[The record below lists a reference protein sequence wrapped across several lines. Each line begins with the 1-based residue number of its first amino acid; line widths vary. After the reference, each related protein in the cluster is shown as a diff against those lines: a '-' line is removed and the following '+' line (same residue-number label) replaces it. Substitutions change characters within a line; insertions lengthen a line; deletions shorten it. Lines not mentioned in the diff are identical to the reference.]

1 MDAIDSSAWRRV
13 PLAEAVLT
21 LFRFAVAQEELENL
35 FQRLRGR
42 CYTKILDFH
51 LLVQLMHDALLVY
64 RGSGRQS
71 FEHAKEDG
79 RLPVS
84 IQAAFGKLRRVPVR
98 LSEGFLAECTDRLR
112 QVFPKTVLKDVPD
125 SLRAFRVSVLDGKA
139 IKHVAKRLKPLRGQS
154 GGVLG
159 GRVLVAMDFQ
169 SGLAVV
175 MRADRDG
182 DANDVKFVPEVL
194 PEVRRRFAGPRLW
207 VADRQFADL
216 VQTAYFT
223 QENDHFLVRYN
234 KKLRFHEDASCKPQK
249 GRDVLGRK
257 YVEDWG
263 WIGGPKDKRRRRV
276 RRITLSRPGEE
287 DIVLLTDL
295 LDGQQYPAVDLLAL
309 YAERWS
315 IERMFQQVTEVFHL
329 ETLIGGSPEA
339 TVFQFAFCLVLY
351 NMIQVV
357 RASIAAL
364 ERRAPDTISTEK
376 LFLDVERELTACT
389 VMWDAEQWAARVD
402 RPWRA
407 NEVKSRLR
415 ELFRHVW
422 TDRWIKAKSYRR
434 RSHPIVPRLGV
445 HVSVHRILLEA
456 KQKHAVPRRQ

>member
-1 MDAIDSSAWRRV
+1 MDAIDSSAWLRV

-21 LFRFAVAQEELENL
+21 LFRFAVAKEDLEDL

-42 CYTKILDFH
+42 CYTKIMDFH
-51 LLVQLMHDALLVY
+51 LLVQLLHDALLVY

-84 IQAAFGKLRRVPVR
+84 IQAAFGKLRRVPVA

-112 QVFPKTVLKDVPD
+112 QVFPKTALKVVPE

-139 IKHVAKRLKPLRGQS
+139 IKHVAKRLKPLWGQS

-159 GRVLVAMDFQ
+159 GRALVAMDFQ
-169 SGLAVV
+169 SGLAVA

-194 PEVRRRFAGPRLW
+194 PEVRQRFAGPRLW

-216 VQTAYFT
+216 VQTGHFT
-223 QENDHFLVRYN
+223 QEDDHFLVRYN
-234 KKLRFHEDASCKPQK
+234 KKLHFHEDSSCKPRE
-249 GRDVLGRK
+249 GRDALGRK

-263 WIGGPKDKRRRRV
+263 WIGGPKDNRRRRV
-276 RRITLSRPGEE
+276 RRITLSRPEEE
-287 DIVLLTDL
+287 DIVVLTDL
-295 LDGQQYPAVDLLAL
+295 LDVQQYPAADLLAL

-315 IERMFQQVTEVFHL
+315 IEQMFQKVTEVFHL

-357 RASIAAL
+357 RATIAAL
-364 ERRAPDTISTEK
+364 ERREPDTISTEK
-376 LFLDVERELTACT
+376 LFVDVERELTACT
-389 VMWDAEQWAARVD
+389 VLWDAEQWAARVD
-402 RPWRA
+402 RPWQA
-407 NEVKSRLR
+407 KEVKSRLR
-415 ELFRHVW
+415 ELLRHAW
-422 TDRWIKAKSYRR
+422 TDRWLKAKSYRR
-434 RSHPIVPRLGV
+434 RPHPVVPRLGV

-456 KQKHAVPRRQ
+456 KQKRVVRRRQ

>member
-1 MDAIDSSAWRRV
+1 MDAMDSSAWRRV

-21 LFRFAVAQEELENL
+21 LFRFAVATEELENL

-42 CYTKILDFH
+42 CYTKILDFN

-84 IQAAFGKLRRVPVR
+84 IQAAFGKLRRVPIG

-112 QVFPKTVLKDVPD
+112 QVFPKTAWKEVPA
-125 SLRAFRVSVLDGKA
+125 SLRAFRVGVLDGKA

-169 SGLAVV
+169 SGLAAV

-194 PEVRRRFAGPRLW
+194 PEVRCRFAGPRLW

-223 QENDHFLVRYN
+223 QEDDHFLVRHN
-234 KKLRFHEDASCKPQK
+234 KKMRFHEDSSCPPRK
-249 GRDVLGRK
+249 GRDALGRK

-295 LDGQQYPAVDLLAL
+295 LDGQQYPAADLLAL
-309 YAERWS
+309 YAERWG

-339 TVFQFAFCLVLY
+339 TVFQFAFCLALY

-357 RASIAAL
+357 RASIAAI
-364 ERRAPDTISTEK
+364 ERRKPNTISTEK
-376 LFLDVERELTACT
+376 LFGDVERELTACT
-389 VMWDAEQWAARVD
+389 VLWDAEQWAARVD
-402 RPWRA
+402 RPWQA
-407 NEVKSRLR
+407 KEVPLRLK
-415 ELFRHVW
+415 ELLRHVW

-434 RSHPIVPRLGV
+434 RPHPAVPRLRV

-456 KQKHAVPRRQ
+456 KKKRAVPRRQ

>member
-1 MDAIDSSAWRRV
+1 MDAIDSSGWQRV
-13 PLAEAVLT
+13 PLAEAALT
-21 LFRFAVAQEELENL
+21 LWRFAVGEEQLKDL
-35 FQRLRGR
+35 FQRRRQR
-42 CYTKILDFH
+42 CYTKILEFH
-51 LLVQLMHDALLVY
+51 ILVQLMHDALLVY

-84 IQAAFGKLRRVPVR
+84 IQAAFGKLRRVPLE
-98 LSEGFLAECTDRLR
+98 LSEAFLAECTDRLR
-112 QVFPKTVLKDVPD
+112 EVFPRTALHRVPA
-125 SLRAFRVSVLDGKA
+125 SLLEFRVNVLDGKA
-139 IKHVAKRLKPLRGQS
+139 MKHIAKRLKALRGQP

-159 GRVLVAMDFQ
+159 GRALVAMDFE

-194 PEVRRRFAGPRLW
+194 PAVRQRFAGVRLW
-207 VADRQFADL
+207 LADRQFADL

-223 QENDHFLVRYN
+223 QEGDHFLVRYN
-234 KKLRFHEDASCKPQK
+234 KKLHFHADESLPPREGCDA
-249 GRDVLGRK
+249 LGRR

-276 RRITLSRPGEE
+276 RRITLSRTGEE

-295 LDGQQYPAVDLLAL
+295 LDGEKYPAADLLAL
-309 YAERWS
+309 YAERWG

-357 RASIAAL
+357 RASIAAV
-364 ERRAPDTISTEK
+364 ERRDPNTISTEK
-376 LFLDVERELTACT
+376 LFVDVERELTACT
-389 VMWDAEQWAARVD
+389 VMWDADGWAARVD

-407 NEVKSRLR
+407 NEVKSRLK

-422 TDRWIKAKSYRR
+422 TDRWLKAKSYRR
-434 RSHPIVPRLGV
+434 RPHPVAPRLGV

-456 KQKHAVPRRQ
+456 KQKRTAPRRQ

>member
-21 LFRFAVAQEELENL
+21 LFRFAVGREDLENL
-35 FQRLRGR
+35 FERLRGR
-42 CYTKILDFH
+42 CYTKILAFH
-51 LLVQLMHDALLVY
+51 VLVQLMHDALLVY
-64 RGSGRQS
+64 HGSGRQS
-71 FEHAKEDG
+71 MEHAKEDG

-84 IQAAFGKLRRVPVR
+84 IQAAFGKLRRVPIR
-98 LSEGFLAECTDRLR
+98 LSEDFLAECTDRLR
-112 QVFPKTVLKDVPD
+112 EVFPKAALKEVPK
-125 SLRAFRVSVLDGKA
+125 SLRAFRVNVFDGKA

-159 GRVLVAMDFQ
+159 GRVLVAMDFE

-175 MRADRDG
+175 MRADPDG

-207 VADRQFADL
+207 LADRQFADL
-216 VQTAYFT
+216 VQTTYFT

-234 KKLRFHEDASCKPQK
+234 KKLRFHEDASCKPQE
-249 GRDVLGRK
+249 GRDALGRK

-295 LDGQQYPAVDLLAL
+295 LDAQQYRAVDLLTL

-339 TVFQFAFCLVLY
+339 TVFQFAFCLILY

-357 RASIAAL
+357 RGSIAAI
-364 ERRAPDTISTEK
+364 ERREPNTISTEK

-389 VMWDAEQWAARVD
+389 VMWDGEQWATRVD

-422 TDRWIKAKSYRR
+422 IDRWLKAKSYRR
-434 RSHPIVPRLGV
+434 RPHPVVPRLGV

-456 KQKHAVPRRQ
+456 KQKRAAKKPP